1 MQLHLIKSDKIYNEI
16 LETPIEKKKRRNFE
30 RKSTSSFYKKIRKT
44 TYFF

>member
-16 LETPIEKKKRRNFE
+16 LETPIEKKRRNFE